1 MEIEVTIP
9 KLGLTMTEALLAR
22 WLVEDGQQ
30 VRKGQ
35 PIFEIETDKATFEAE
50 AAADGILHISVEAG
64 AVIPVMGRIGYISAL
79 DRKPAPSPHRLMAS
93 PAARRR
99 ARELEIDIE
108 QVKGTGE
115 NGRITI
121 ADVERSAV
129 TVANQGSNSGVEV
142 RASPLAKR
150 LAREAGIELATVQ
163 GSGTG
168 GRITK
173 QDVEKAILG
182 RQPSGSV
189 TTATPSPAGG
199 LIPFNKVR
207 AIIAERM
214 LTSSRDTASVTI
226 TCTVDATELVSMR
239 AQLNEELRDRL
250 GFSISYNDILIMIVA
265 KSLREFPYMNAR
277 QEKDALRLISEVH
290 IGLAV
295 DTKRGLLVVVVRD
308 ADTKSILEISQDAQD
323 KAQRAIDGKVA
334 PDELSGGTFTITNLG
349 AFGVEAFTPII
360 NPPEVGILGIG
371 HIAQEPMA
379 YRGEICLRHRMV
391 LSLTFD
397 HSLVDGAPAA
407 RFLKRV
413 RDLIEKPY
421 LLMVDGVS

>member
-1 MEIEVTIP
+1 MEIEVAIP
-9 KLGLTMTEALLAR
+9 KLGLTMTEALLVR

-30 VRKGQ
+30 VTKGQ

-50 AAADGILHISVEAG
+50 AAADGILHISIEAG
-64 AVIPVMGRIGYISAL
+64 IVMPVMGRIGYIHAL
-79 DRKPAPSPHRLMAS
+79 DREPAAGPQRLMAS

-121 ADVERSAV
+121 ADVERYAVAV
-129 TVANQGSNSGVEV
+129 TDKASNPSEER

-150 LAREAGIELATVQ
+150 IAREAGIELATVQ
-163 GSGTG
+163 GSGAG

-173 QDVEKAILG
+173 QDVESAILEK
-182 RQPSGSV
+182 QPSAPVS
-189 TTATPSPAGG
+189 TEIPSPPGG
-199 LIPFNKVR
+199 LIPFSNVR
-207 AIIAERM
+207 SIIAKRM
-214 LTSSRDTASVTI
+214 LTSSQDTASVTI

-239 AQLNEELRDRL
+239 AQLNEGLSDKL
-250 GFSISYNDILIMIVA
+250 GFSISYNDILIRIVA
-265 KSLREFPYMNAR
+265 KSLREFPYMNAHR
-277 QEKDALRLISEVH
+277 EKDAIRLIPEVH

-295 DTKRGLLVVVVRD
+295 DTQRGLLVVVVRE
-308 ADTKSILEISQDAQD
+308 ADRKSILEISRDAQD
-323 KAQRAIDGKVA
+323 KVQRTIDGKTA

-349 AFGVEAFTPII
+349 ALGVEAFTPII

-371 HIAQEPMA
+371 QIAQEPMA
-379 YRGEICLRHRMV
+379 YRGEICLRYRMV

-407 RFLKRV
+407 RFLGRV
-413 RDLIEKPY
+413 KDLIEKPY
-421 LLMVDGVS
+421 LMMVDDVS